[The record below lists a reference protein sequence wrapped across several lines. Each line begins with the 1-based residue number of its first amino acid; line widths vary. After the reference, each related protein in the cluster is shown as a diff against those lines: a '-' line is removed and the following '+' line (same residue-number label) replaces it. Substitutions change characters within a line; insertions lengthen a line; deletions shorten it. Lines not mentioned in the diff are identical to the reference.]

1 MRNLD
6 DLIVKEYIKKG
17 LLLRDMNLC
26 NRDLYLKKMA
36 DTRMNV
42 IKNDFSL
49 RRQFI
54 LEIDRELA
62 RHGVSKKIFDAYT
75 HIIKAQK
82 IIQNC
87 EHKAV
92 LKPMLELAFK
102 TKQAPKKSGQ
112 GAIGEFLTP
121 DVLELIKTLQN
132 LS

>member
-1 MRNLD
+1 MQNLD
-6 DLIVKEYIKKG
+6 DLIVKELIKKG
-17 LLLRDMNLC
+17 LLLRGMNLY
-26 NRDLYLKKMA
+26 NRDLYLRKMA

-49 RRQFI
+49 RRKFI

-62 RHGVSKKIFDAYT
+62 RHGVSKKIFDAYNYV
-75 HIIKAQK
+75 IKAQN

-87 EHKAV
+87 EHKGV

-102 TKQAPKKSGQ
+102 TKQAPKKSEK

-121 DVLELIKTLQN
+121 DVLELMKTLQN